1 MNYLFFSFL
10 SYNSNSFVSSIR
22 HSLWITFHTILNI
35 KFFLVSVSFDRFGSR
50 IEGQSLEGT
59 GVVVI
64 PAHHFQFT
72 VHLTN
77 HFKDTLTQ
85 QQTCLW
91 CFQIRRDPYLWRTM
105 LTFKIEW
112 YKGMAPVLSIT
123 HKEIPIVILPLELM
137 FRKFQ
142 ISGIIISNHFPSLV
156 YLHLHWHCKE
166 NESQPLKIESKNL
179 FWFYVCF

>member
-1 MNYLFFSFL
+1 MNYF
-10 SYNSNSFVSSIR
+10 I
-22 HSLWITFHTILNI
+22 ILHFI
-35 KFFLVSVSFDRFGSR
+35 KFFVSVSFDRFGSR

-85 QQTCLW
+85 QQTSPW
-91 CFQIRRDPYLWRTM
+91 CFLITRDPYLWRTM

-112 YKGMAPVLSIT
+112 YKLGMAQVLSIT
-123 HKEIPIVILPLELM
+123 HNEIPIVILPLELM

-142 ISGIIISNHFPSLV
+142 ISGIIMSIHFPSPV

>member
-1 MNYLFFSFL
+1 M
-10 SYNSNSFVSSIR
+10 
-22 HSLWITFHTILNI
+22 
-35 KFFLVSVSFDRFGSR
+35 
-50 IEGQSLEGT
+50 
-59 GVVVI
+59 VVI

-85 QQTCLW
+85 QQTSLW
-91 CFQIRRDPYLWRTM
+91 CFQITRDPYLWRTM

-142 ISGIIISNHFPSLV
+142 ISVIIISNHFPSLV

-166 NESQPLKIESKNL
+166 NESQHHWRSSQKSILVLCLLLRNLPSYSAVVLKGLLSQTNFENHWLILVFSTAIRSL
-179 FWFYVCF
+179 Y